1 MHKYRPASLSET
13 INNGYLIHNALL
25 VSPCCLTCL
34 FILSSSWFNNIQRR
48 FALENLDLLGVA
60 EDEDQEGS
68 DMGIPAATGHKRKRI
83 NRGGKGGRIPNGEDF
98 WSRVDA
104 WFSDEMAKRD
114 NDLMGL
120 LWKP

>member
-1 MHKYRPASLSET
+1 MD
-13 INNGYLIHNALL
+13 
-25 VSPCCLTCL
+25 
-34 FILSSSWFNNIQRR
+34 IQRR

-60 EDEDQEGS
+60 EDELEDQEGS
-68 DMGIPAATGHKRKRI
+68 DVGNPPVTGQKRKRI

-104 WFSDEMAKRD
+104 WFSEEMAKRD
-114 NDLMGL
+114 NDLTGL